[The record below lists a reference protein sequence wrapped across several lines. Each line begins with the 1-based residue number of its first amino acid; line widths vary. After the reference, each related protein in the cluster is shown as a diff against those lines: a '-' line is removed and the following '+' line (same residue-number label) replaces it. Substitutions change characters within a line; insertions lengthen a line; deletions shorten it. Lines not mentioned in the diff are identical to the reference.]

1 MKGLLRYLIPGL
13 LIFLILLAGCV
24 TGPGYGTPT
33 PTATPDYTRCTND
46 SQCVPAQCCHPT
58 SCINAA
64 YKEVCTELCTLE
76 CKGPIDCGAGHCACV
91 DGTCKV
97 IPGSEP

>member
-1 MKGLLRYLIPGL
+1 MKGFFRFLVLVL
-13 LIFLILLAGCV
+13 LISFILMTGCV

-33 PTATPDYTRCTND
+33 PTVTPDLGSCTND

-97 IPGSEP
+97 IPGPET